1 MLVQQWLNV
10 KNSVFIFIKKITFDL
25 NNQKVMSNLKQYEEA
40 IVNYHSVLRIK
51 SLPIFSSNFHYEFL
65 KEVKESFLDLN
76 SLKEIAQQN
85 KWKSSSEWDIKAP
98 IKEEVIIVTDAK
110 LKIVFASH
118 NMVKMNGYLAEE
130 VLGKSP
136 KMFQGQVTDRMVS
149 NEINVAI
156 QSQQAFEKTV
166 LNYKKN
172 GEIYTCL
179 IKGYPVFNLKGQLS
193 HYIAFEKAA

>member
-1 MLVQQWLNV
+1 
-10 KNSVFIFIKKITFDL
+10 
-25 NNQKVMSNLKQYEEA
+25 MSNLKQYEEA

-76 SLKEIAQQN
+76 SLKDIAYQN

-110 LKIVFASH
+110 LRIVFASH

-136 KMFQGQVTDRMVS
+136 KMFQGQVTDRVVS

-172 GEIYTCL
+172 GEIYACL

>member
-1 MLVQQWLNV
+1 
-10 KNSVFIFIKKITFDL
+10 
-25 NNQKVMSNLKQYEEA
+25 MSNLKQYEEA
-40 IVNYHSVLRIK
+40 IVNYHSILRVK

-76 SLKEIAQQN
+76 SLKEIAQKN

-110 LKIVFASH
+110 LRIVFASH
-118 NMVKMNGYLAEE
+118 NMVKMNGYLAKE

-136 KMFQGQVTDRMVS
+136 KMFQGQVTDRVVS

-172 GEIYTCL
+172 GEIYACL

>member
-1 MLVQQWLNV
+1 
-10 KNSVFIFIKKITFDL
+10 
-25 NNQKVMSNLKQYEEA
+25 MSNLKQYEEA

-65 KEVKESFLDLN
+65 KEVKESFLDFN
-76 SLKEIAQQN
+76 SLKDIAFQN

-98 IKEEVIIVTDAK
+98 MKEEVIIVTDAK
-110 LKIVFASH
+110 LRIVFASH
-118 NMVKMNGYLAEE
+118 NMVKMNGYLAKE

-136 KMFQGQVTDRMVS
+136 KMFQGQVTDRVVS

-156 QSQQAFEKTV
+156 QSHQAFEKTV

-172 GEIYTCL
+172 GEIYACL

>member
-1 MLVQQWLNV
+1 
-10 KNSVFIFIKKITFDL
+10 
-25 NNQKVMSNLKQYEEA
+25 MSNLKQYEEA

-76 SLKEIAQQN
+76 SLKDIAYQN

-110 LKIVFASH
+110 LRIVFASH
-118 NMVKMNGYLAEE
+118 NMVKMNGYLAKE

-136 KMFQGQVTDRMVS
+136 KMFQGQVTDRVVS

-172 GEIYTCL
+172 GEIYACL

>member
-1 MLVQQWLNV
+1 
-10 KNSVFIFIKKITFDL
+10 
-25 NNQKVMSNLKQYEEA
+25 MSNLKQYEEA

-110 LKIVFASH
+110 LRIVFASH
-118 NMVKMNGYLAEE
+118 NMVKMNGYSAEE

-136 KMFQGQVTDRMVS
+136 KMFQGQVTDRVVS

-172 GEIYTCL
+172 GDIYACL

>member
-1 MLVQQWLNV
+1 
-10 KNSVFIFIKKITFDL
+10 
-25 NNQKVMSNLKQYEEA
+25 MSNLKQYEEA
-40 IVNYHSVLRIK
+40 IVNYHSILRIK

-76 SLKEIAQQN
+76 SLKEFARQN

-98 IKEEVIIVTDAK
+98 IEEEVIIVTDAK

-118 NMVKMNGYLAEE
+118 NLVKMNGYTAAE

-136 KMFQGQVTDRMVS
+136 KMFQGQVTDRIVS
-149 NEINVAI
+149 NEINLAI

-172 GEIYTCL
+172 GEIYACL
-179 IKGYPVFNLKGQLS
+179 IKGYPIFNLKGELS

>member
-1 MLVQQWLNV
+1 
-10 KNSVFIFIKKITFDL
+10 
-25 NNQKVMSNLKQYEEA
+25 MSNLKQYEEA

-110 LKIVFASH
+110 LRIVFASH
-118 NMVKMNGYLAEE
+118 NMVKMNGYLAKE

-136 KMFQGQVTDRMVS
+136 KMFQGQVTDRVVS

-172 GEIYTCL
+172 GEIYACL

>member
-1 MLVQQWLNV
+1 
-10 KNSVFIFIKKITFDL
+10 
-25 NNQKVMSNLKQYEEA
+25 MSNLKQYEEA

-98 IKEEVIIVTDAK
+98 IKEEVIIVTDSK
-110 LKIVFASH
+110 LRIVFASH
-118 NMVKMNGYLAEE
+118 NMVKMNGYLAKE

-136 KMFQGQVTDRMVS
+136 KMFQGQVTDRVVS
-149 NEINVAI
+149 DEINVAI

-172 GEIYTCL
+172 GEIYACL

>member
-1 MLVQQWLNV
+1 
-10 KNSVFIFIKKITFDL
+10 
-25 NNQKVMSNLKQYEEA
+25 MSNLKQYEEA

-65 KEVKESFLDLN
+65 KEVKESFLDFN
-76 SLKEIAQQN
+76 SLKDIAYQN

-98 IKEEVIIVTDAK
+98 TKEEVIIVTDAK
-110 LKIVFASH
+110 LRIVFASH
-118 NMVKMNGYLAEE
+118 NMVKMNGYLAKE

-136 KMFQGQVTDRMVS
+136 KMFQGQVTDRVVS
-149 NEINVAI
+149 DEINVAI

-172 GEIYTCL
+172 GEIYACL

>member
-10 KNSVFIFIKKITFDL
+10 KNTVCIFIKKITFDL
-25 NNQKVMSNLKQYEEA
+25 NNRKVMSNLKQYEEA
-40 IVNYHSVLRIK
+40 IVGYHNVLRIK

-65 KEVKESFLDLN
+65 KEVKESFQDLN
-76 SLKEIAQQN
+76 SLKEIANQN
-85 KWKSSSEWDIKAP
+85 KWKLSSEWNIKAP
-98 IKEEVIIVTDAK
+98 IKEEIIIVTDAK
-110 LKIVFASH
+110 LTIVFASH
-118 NMVKMNGYLAEE
+118 NLVKMNGYSAAE

-136 KMFQGQVTDRMVS
+136 KMFQGQFTDRIIS

-172 GEIYTCL
+172 GEIYICL
-179 IKGYPVFNLKGQLS
+179 IKGYPIFNLKGQFS

>member
-1 MLVQQWLNV
+1 
-10 KNSVFIFIKKITFDL
+10 
-25 NNQKVMSNLKQYEEA
+25 MSNLKQYEEA

-98 IKEEVIIVTDAK
+98 TKEEVIIVTDAK
-110 LKIVFASH
+110 LRIVFASH

-136 KMFQGQVTDRMVS
+136 KMFQGQVTDRVVS

-172 GEIYTCL
+172 GEIYACL

>member
-1 MLVQQWLNV
+1 MAVQQWLKSSNYY
-10 KNSVFIFIKKITFDL
+10 FIFRNKITFEL
-25 NNQKVMSNLKQYEEA
+25 YNQKIMSNLNQYEGA
-40 IVNYHSVLRIK
+40 IVNYHNDLRIK
-51 SLPIFSSNFHYEFL
+51 SLPVFSLDFHYELL
-65 KEVKESFLDLN
+65 KEVKKSFLDLKT
-76 SLKEIAQQN
+76 LKQIAHQN
-85 KWKSSSEWDIKAP
+85 KWKLSPDWDISAP

-110 LKIVFASH
+110 LTIVFASH
-118 NMVKMNGYLAEE
+118 NMFEMNGYLGTE

-136 KMFQGQVTDRMVS
+136 KMFQGQVTDSNVS
-149 NEINVAI
+149 KEINTAI

-172 GEIYTCL
+172 GEIYACL

>member
-1 MLVQQWLNV
+1 MLVQQWLKVNICYF
-10 KNSVFIFIKKITFDL
+10 VFRNKITFEL
-25 NNQKVMSNLKQYEEA
+25 YKLKIMSNLNQYEGA
-40 IVNYHSVLRIK
+40 IVNFHNNLRIK
-51 SLPIFSSNFHYEFL
+51 SLPVFSLDFHYEFL
-65 KEVKESFLDLN
+65 KEVKQSFLDL
-76 SLKEIAQQN
+76 SILKEIAHQN
-85 KWKSSSEWDIKAP
+85 KWKLSSQWDIKAP

-110 LKIVFASH
+110 LTIVFASH
-118 NMVKMNGYLAEE
+118 NMIKMNGYLAEE

-136 KMFQGQVTDRMVS
+136 KMFQGQVTDRIVS
-149 NEINVAI
+149 NEINLAI

-172 GEIYTCL
+172 GEIYACL

>member
-1 MLVQQWLNV
+1 
-10 KNSVFIFIKKITFDL
+10 
-25 NNQKVMSNLKQYEEA
+25 MSNLKQYEEA

-98 IKEEVIIVTDAK
+98 IKEEVIIVTDSK
-110 LKIVFASH
+110 LRIVFASH
-118 NMVKMNGYLAEE
+118 NMVKMNGYLAKE

-136 KMFQGQVTDRMVS
+136 KMFQGQVTDRVVS

-172 GEIYTCL
+172 GEIYACL

>member
-1 MLVQQWLNV
+1 
-10 KNSVFIFIKKITFDL
+10 
-25 NNQKVMSNLKQYEEA
+25 MSNLKQYEEA
-40 IVNYHSVLRIK
+40 IVYYNSGLRIK

-76 SLKEIAQQN
+76 SLKEMAVKN
-85 KWKSSSEWDIKAP
+85 RWRLSSDWDINAT
-98 IKEEVIIVTDAK
+98 IKEEVIVVTDAK
-110 LKIVFASH
+110 LTIVFASH
-118 NMVKMNGYLAEE
+118 NMVKMNGYLVKE

-136 KMFQGQVTDRMVS
+136 KMFQGQVTDRIVS
-149 NEINVAI
+149 NEINLAI

-172 GEIYTCL
+172 GDIYACL
-179 IKGYPVFNLKGQLS
+179 IKGYPIFNLKGQLT

>member
-1 MLVQQWLNV
+1 
-10 KNSVFIFIKKITFDL
+10 
-25 NNQKVMSNLKQYEEA
+25 MSNLKQYEEA

-76 SLKEIAQQN
+76 SLKDIAYQN

-110 LKIVFASH
+110 LRIVFASH

-136 KMFQGQVTDRMVS
+136 KMFQGQVTDRVVS

-156 QSQQAFEKTV
+156 KSQQAFEKTV

-172 GEIYTCL
+172 GEIYACL

>member
-1 MLVQQWLNV
+1 
-10 KNSVFIFIKKITFDL
+10 
-25 NNQKVMSNLKQYEEA
+25 MSNLKQYEEA

-76 SLKEIAQQN
+76 SLKDIAYQN

-110 LKIVFASH
+110 LRIVFASH
-118 NMVKMNGYLAEE
+118 NMVKMNGYLAKE

-136 KMFQGQVTDRMVS
+136 KMFQGQVTDRVVS
-149 NEINVAI
+149 DEINVAI

-172 GEIYTCL
+172 GEIYACL

>member
-1 MLVQQWLNV
+1 
-10 KNSVFIFIKKITFDL
+10 
-25 NNQKVMSNLKQYEEA
+25 MSNLKQYEEA

-98 IKEEVIIVTDAK
+98 TKEEVIIVTDAK
-110 LKIVFASH
+110 LRIVFASH
-118 NMVKMNGYLAEE
+118 NMVKMNGYLAKE

-136 KMFQGQVTDRMVS
+136 KMFQGQVTDRVVS
-149 NEINVAI
+149 DEINVAI

-172 GEIYTCL
+172 GEIYACL

>member
-1 MLVQQWLNV
+1 
-10 KNSVFIFIKKITFDL
+10 
-25 NNQKVMSNLKQYEEA
+25 MSNLKQYEEA
-40 IVNYHSVLRIK
+40 IVNYHSILRVK

-76 SLKEIAQQN
+76 SLKEIAQKN

-110 LKIVFASH
+110 LTIVFASH
-118 NMVKMNGYLAEE
+118 NMVKMNGYLAKE

-136 KMFQGQVTDRMVS
+136 KMFQGQVTDRVVS
-149 NEINVAI
+149 DEINVAI

-172 GEIYTCL
+172 GEIYACL